1 VTETNIGAVLELA
14 AATTE
19 AVAARELARRL
30 GGSLYADVRTEDRK
44 EDPERPELPF
54 QALVT
59 LVTDDVDALSVI
71 GDVGIYLVCRRTIKS
86 GPAAVLGLY
95 PLVRHPDL
103 SHRDADAHW
112 RDVHAPLALRH
123 HAHMTHYTQL
133 SVVHTLSGMPLDGM
147 ALCGFASLQDLRERF
162 YSEPDSRSVIAADV
176 RTFAD
181 TRRSPRALIVS
192 ETRFEPA
199 PSPAG

>member
-1 VTETNIGAVLELA
+1 MSGMNIDAVLELA
-14 AATTE
+14 AATTD
-19 AVAARELARRL
+19 AGAAGELARRL
-30 GGSLYADVRTEDRK
+30 GGTLYADVRTADRK
-44 EDPERPELPF
+44 DGAERAALPF
-54 QALVT
+54 RALVT
-59 LVTDDVDALSVI
+59 TVTDDVDALSAI
-71 GDVGIYLVCRRTIKS
+71 GDVGIYLVCRRTIKA

-133 SVVHTLSGMPLDGM
+133 SVVHTLRGMPLDGM

-162 YSEPDSRSVIAADV
+162 YSEPDSRSVITADI

-192 ETRFEPA
+192 ETRYG
-199 PSPAG
+199 PSPSPD